1 MWADE
6 AALDEATR
14 RLDGW
19 EASIA
24 TRAARAKE
32 LASQVQ
38 AMRGTATSPDRTIQV
53 TVDSSGLLVD
63 LRLDDRI
70 RQHSAAHT
78 ARQILDTTRAAH
90 ADLLS
95 WITEA
100 TTGVLGAEDPTAA
113 ALVESYRHRLDPDPG
128 TPDARR

>member
-6 AALDEATR
+6 AALDAATR
-14 RLDGW
+14 RLDDW

-24 TRAARAKE
+24 DRAARAKE
-32 LASQVQ
+32 LASRVQ
-38 AMRGTATSPDRTIQV
+38 AMRGTATSPDRTTEV

-63 LRLDDRI
+63 LRLDERT

-78 ARQILDTTRAAH
+78 ARQILATTRAAH

-95 WITEA
+95 RITEA
-100 TTGVLGAEDPTAA
+100 TTGVLGAEDSTAV
-113 ALVESYRHRLDPDPG
+113 ALVESYRRRLAPDRD

>member
-14 RLDGW
+14 RLDAW

-24 TRAARAKE
+24 DRAARAKD

-63 LRLDDRI
+63 LRLDERT

-78 ARQILDTTRAAH
+78 ARQILETTRAAH

-95 WITEA
+95 RITEA
-100 TTGVLGAEDPTAA
+100 TRGILGAEDPTAA
-113 ALVESYRHRLDPDPG
+113 ALVESYRRRLGPDRG
-128 TPDARR
+128 APDARR

>member
-14 RLDGW
+14 RLDAW

-24 TRAARAKE
+24 NRAARAKD

-38 AMRGTATSPDRTIQV
+38 AMRGTATSPDRTV
-53 TVDSSGLLVD
+53 EVAVDSSGLLVD
-63 LRLDDRI
+63 LRLDERT

-78 ARQILDTTRAAH
+78 ARQILETTRAAH
-90 ADLLS
+90 ADLLGR
-95 WITEA
+95 ITEA
-100 TTGVLGAEDPTAA
+100 TTGILGAEDPTAT
-113 ALVESYRHRLDPDPG
+113 ALVESYRRRLDPDQG